1 MEFGYTYRL
10 EEPKDYA
17 ETEALT
23 REAFW
28 NVYQPGCDEHFIV
41 HSMRENAAVIEEL
54 NYVCEDASGIIC
66 GHIFYTHT
74 KVVAE
79 NGIVYPVI
87 SFGPISVHPD
97 HQKHGI
103 GSALICMTM
112 KKAAKMQFSG
122 VLITGNPKY
131 YHRFGFQDAA
141 AYGIVAEDGS
151 SFPELMACELG
162 KHRLDPVHGRLFF
175 CPEFADID
183 QRELQQYD
191 TQFPFKE
198 KLRLPGQLH

>member
-1 MEFGYTYRL
+1 MKFGYTYRL

-17 ETEALT
+17 ATEALT

-41 HSMRENAAVIEEL
+41 HRMRRSAAVIEEL
-54 NYVCEDASGIIC
+54 NYVCEDTSGLIC

-74 KVVAE
+74 KIVAE

-112 KKAAKMQFSG
+112 KKAAEMQYSG

-151 SFPELMACELG
+151 SFPELMAYELEE
-162 KHRLDPVHGRLFF
+162 HRLDPVHGRLFF

-183 QRELQQYD
+183 QKELQQFD
-191 TQFPFKE
+191 AQFPFKE
-198 KLRLPGQLH
+198 KLRLPGQIH

>member
-41 HSMRENAAVIEEL
+41 HSMRGNAAVIEEL